1 MKRLF
6 RIEDA
11 IKENLSLSSIIDRQ
25 QLRKSS
31 GFSNKIQF
39 PQKKRVSE
47 LLSSIHNGSTSKLEA
62 IFPSVRKSLN
72 AQTIKNSIVH
82 EDSSLVRLTKLACLN
97 RHTVLS
103 TRQTL
108 DRFIKGPADR
118 GVKVY
123 NPRNSSINSNRP
135 SLLSS
140 INCIRDDN
148 NERPVLELSEID
160 SRQDDSRA
168 GPGLSLCLPSI
179 KVADETIPTKYS
191 HNKNSSFNES
201 QNLNH
206 SQNLDISRDSSVILE
221 SKRNKLGVLIKSQ
234 NNNCGEGGRISGNRK
249 MPSFSKNSTIF
260 GRSYTIGK
268 PKTDLKSS
276 IRFKSKTLV
285 SNIKT
290 QKTVTIAEK
299 PNLFQKL
306 KKPLK
311 DSCLKA
317 KCCGV
322 F

>member
-11 IKENLSLSSIIDRQ
+11 IKENLSMSSIIDRQ

-31 GFSNKIQF
+31 AFSNKIQI
-39 PQKKRVSE
+39 QQRKRVSE
-47 LLSSIHNGSTSKLEA
+47 LLASMHNGSTSKLEA
-62 IFPSVRKSLN
+62 IFPSVMKSLN
-72 AQTIKNSIVH
+72 AQPIKNSQMH
-82 EDSSLVRLTKLACLN
+82 EESSLVRLTKLACLKRN
-97 RHTVLS
+97 AVLS

-108 DRFIKGPADR
+108 DKFIKGPVDR

-123 NPRNSSINSNRP
+123 NPRNSSMVSNRP

-140 INCIRDDN
+140 IHCIRDDK
-148 NERPVLELSEID
+148 NERLVLELSEID
-160 SRQDDSRA
+160 SRNDDSQA

-206 SQNLDISRDSSVILE
+206 SQNLDISRDSTVILE
-221 SKRNKLGVLIKSQ
+221 SKRNKLKILTKSR
-234 NNNCGEGGRISGNRK
+234 NNSIGEDGRISSNHR
-249 MPSFSKNSTIF
+249 MENSSKNSTIF

-268 PKTDLKSS
+268 QKIDLKSS

-285 SNIKT
+285 TNIKT
-290 QKTVTIAEK
+290 QKTVTIAGK